1 VFRILMTVAAIDGVA
16 FGLAALVAPELTI
29 SIIGGELNPLGLALL
44 RQFGGTIIGY
54 GLVDWFVRKLEPG
67 PMRRGVAIGNLVT
80 FAAIAIVVSII
91 ISAGLLN
98 ALAWGIVAIHG
109 FVSLG
114 LVAVLVTS
122 AGAGP
127 IGSQVRND

>member
-1 VFRILMTVAAIDGVA
+1 MV
-16 FGLAALVAPELTI
+16 PELTI
-29 SIIGGELNPLGLALL
+29 SIIGGELNPLVLALL

-54 GLVDWFVRKLEPG
+54 GLVEWFVRNLEPR

-80 FAAIAIVVSII
+80 FAAIAVVVSII

-98 ALAWGIVAIHG
+98 VLAWGIVAIHG
-109 FVSLG
+109 FVSRG
-114 LVAVLVTS
+114 LIAVLVTS
-122 AGAGP
+122 ADSGP